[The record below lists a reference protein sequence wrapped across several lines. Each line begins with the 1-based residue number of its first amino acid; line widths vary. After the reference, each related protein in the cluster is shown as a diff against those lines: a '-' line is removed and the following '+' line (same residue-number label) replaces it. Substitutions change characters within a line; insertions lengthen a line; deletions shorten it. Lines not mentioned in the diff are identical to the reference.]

1 MKGFMKFCA
10 IAALSCLLSGAVLIA
25 AGSSALGGGAIAAAV
40 EKATGGRVSF
50 HFSDWKEWGI
60 SLFNRFPFV
69 NRGWEDAPSFSK
81 DHPTQSGDVAKH
93 RLEGTF
99 SRIDVEAGGCTFDV
113 RDSGDGCFYVEATK
127 ADEFQAYVEDGTLY
141 VKSGAKLVFGK
152 VNDKSKVVFYVPAGH
167 RFDGVRMELGAG
179 TMSVGNLRAGE
190 ASIEAGAGE
199 ILVSGAEVDWLELS
213 VGMGNIELEGMNVNR
228 LNVSVGMGAV
238 TARGSVSGNVRA
250 DCSMGSVELT
260 LEGSR
265 NDFNYDLDCSMGTI
279 WLDGEEYGGMGMS
292 KAFDNGAGKS
302 MEADCSMGEV
312 TIRFVK

>member
-10 IAALSCLLSGAVLIA
+10 IAALSCLLSGAVLVV
-25 AGSSALGGGAIAAAV
+25 AGSSAFGDGAISAIV
-40 EKATGGRVSF
+40 EKATGGKVTFR
-50 HFSDWKEWGI
+50 FSDWRDWGI
-60 SLFNRFPFV
+60 SLLDKLYFV
-69 NRGWEDAPSFSK
+69 NLGREDAVDFSK
-81 DHPTQSGDVAKH
+81 DHSIQAGDVDKY

-99 SRIDVEAGGCTFDV
+99 SRIDIEVGGCIFDV
-113 RDSGDGCFYVEATK
+113 KESGDDGFYVETEK
-127 ADEFQAYVEDGTLY
+127 TDKFQSYVEGGTLY

-152 VNDKSKVVFYVPAGH
+152 VNDKCKVVFYVPAGY
-167 RFDGVRMELGAG
+167 RFDGVRLELGAG
-179 TMSVGNLRAGE
+179 RMSVGNLRAGE

-199 ILVSGAEVDWLELS
+199 ILVSGVEADWLELS
-213 VGMGNIELEGMNVNR
+213 VGMGNIELKGMDVNR

-238 TARGSVSGNVRA
+238 TARGSVSGDVKA

-279 WLDGEEYGGMGMS
+279 RLDGEEYSGMGMS
-292 KAFDNGAGKS
+292 KSFDNGAGKS

-312 TIRFVK
+312 TIRFAK